1 MEYLR
6 PSSIPSTNLS
16 LTARSIFLTG
26 SLTASGTIFLVT
38 SVVEK
43 ALAPATRKLLVWTE
57 KRGRTVRVRKDMF
70 EFIYLFVYLFVCLFV
85 CLWKDLN

>member
-1 MEYLR
+1 MWKANWEKGMDYLR

-26 SLTASGTIFLVT
+26 SLTASGTIFLET

-43 ALAPATRKLLVWTE
+43 ALAPLLAWAE
-57 KRGRTVRVRKDMF
+57 KRGTVRVRKDMF
-70 EFIYLFVYLFVCLFV
+70 
-85 CLWKDLN
+85 